1 MKKHIVAAGAAV
13 MLWTVQAF
21 AAGSALTDREL
32 GSVVA
37 GTGADIV
44 PVSDQHAQTDPNTSI
59 NGDMK
64 AVAINENLDALN
76 PVATSD
82 VLVDNSVMNDNSVD
96 ALFLMNEVQKD
107 ARAVDI
113 INAAGSNHIGTGINV
128 LYVREPGSGSGS
140 SFPTVN
146 QSNVNI
152 VK

>member
-1 MKKHIVAAGAAV
+1 